1 MNDGI
6 MNTWDVVNNH
16 GHGHVVYRCAKQSTA
31 EYLRDWCE
39 AEEWDRFLNTSKRL
53 YGVYPHVIPFMEKR
67 IDTFSVAESE
77 VIL

>member
-6 MNTWDVVNNH
+6 MNTWDVVSSDH
-16 GHGHVVYRCAKQSTA
+16 GAVMFRCAKHSTA

-39 AEEWDRFLNTSKRL
+39 AEEWNLFLNTSKRL
-53 YGVYPHVIPFMEKR
+53 YGVYPHVIPLMEKR
-67 IDTFSVAESE
+67 IDTYSVTESE